1 MDYFCGMKQLFITF
15 IFAAL
20 AITVIGA
27 EPATKMDY
35 PRITDP
41 ARLADGLQFYIV
53 SEPLLQEDGTEAA
66 KWFSCV
72 NNTLNFNDTPTVCRL
87 KCELCDG
94 LFHIHIR
101 THKNN
106 GNEYYLA
113 DGGNRDNPVREC
125 TQQTYKLSEDA
136 PRYIVSIST
145 DGSCVIKIFSTDEDE
160 NFVMSPGV
168 HDAYIYKPYFVAPDS
183 DKRKKIYMTET
194 EAKEMLANAPI
205 LRWSEDSFLYAENV
219 DGVEMR
225 YRLLDLPSEENQPE
239 EANAP
244 VKAAADGDG
253 WLDWNDKNRTMF
265 TNVPNGSQA
274 KLLQIK
280 SVHNGLESDITSA
293 QVYQTNIFTAIKDM
307 DLTSTGKAKYYNL
320 QGIAIPAEALVP
332 GQIYIRHTRA
342 GAEKLQYR

>member
-41 ARLADGLQFYIV
+41 ARLTDGLQFFIV
-53 SEPLLQEDGTEAA
+53 SEPLPQEDGTDAA
-66 KWFSCV
+66 KWFNC
-72 NNTLNFNDTPTVCRL
+72 TQTGYNFTDMPTVCTL
-87 KCELCDG
+87 IASNDCD
-94 LFHIHIR
+94 FYIR
-101 THKNN
+101 VRTNKS
-106 GNEYYLA
+106 GTEYYLDDGYASETDHSRCLCNQGTANYMNYKIRFDANGSTLIIDKYDYILSA
-113 DGGNRDNPVREC
+113 DV
-125 TQQTYKLSEDA
+125 Y
-136 PRYIVSIST
+136 
-145 DGSCVIKIFSTDEDE
+145 DGFL
-160 NFVMSPGV
+160 
-168 HDAYIYKPYFVAPDS
+168 YKPYFLPSDS
-183 DKRKKIYMTET
+183 DKRKKTYMTAT

-205 LRWSEDSFLYAENV
+205 LRWGEDSFLYAENV

-253 WLDWNDKNRTMF
+253 WLDWNDKDRTMF

-320 QGIAIPAEALVP
+320 QGIAIPAEALLP

-342 GAEKLQYR
+342 GAEKYLHY

>member
-1 MDYFCGMKQLFITF
+1 MDYICGMKQLFITF

-20 AITVIGA
+20 ALTAIGA

-53 SEPLLQEDGTEAA
+53 SEPLPQEDGTEAA
-66 KWFSCV
+66 KWFNCV
-72 NNTLNFNDTPTVCRL
+72 KNALYFNDTPTICTL
-87 KCELCDG
+87 KATDDGEG
-94 LFHIHIR
+94 LFCIHIR
-101 THKNN
+101 TNISDVN
-106 GNEYYLA
+106 FFLGT
-113 DGGNRDNPVREC
+113 DN
-125 TQQTYKLSEDA
+125 TYLSEES
-136 PRYIVSIST
+136 RYNCLQVNKDYTKYILGIGIECNLIVNTSKFN
-145 DGSCVIKIFSTDEDE
+145 DLVL
-160 NFVMSPGV
+160 SPGV

-194 EAKEMLANAPI
+194 EAKEMLANAPV
-205 LRWSEDSFLYAENV
+205 LRWGEDTFLYAENV
-219 DGVEMR
+219 DGLEMR

-280 SVHNGLESDITSA
+280 SVHNGLESDIISA

-320 QGIAIPAEALVP
+320 QGIAIPAEALLP

-342 GAEKLQYR
+342 GAEKFQYR